1 MNSVQIHLALTHA
14 PVIISLTGLVMLVAA
29 LVLKNNIL
37 TRAAY
42 VLIIIA
48 GIAALP
54 VYFSGE
60 GAEEAVEH
68 LPGISESIIEEH
80 EDIAK
85 FSMLSV
91 SVAALLSIAA
101 FFAVKWNAISRI
113 LKFSVLLVSLVSAGL
128 MIQTAH
134 LGGKIRHTELSN
146 GLTQNGTDLSLPT
159 NNHDNDND

>member
-14 PVIISLTGLVMLVAA
+14 PVIISLVGLVMLVVA
-29 LVLKNNIL
+29 LILKNSML
-37 TRAAY
+37 TRVAY
-42 VLIIIA
+42 VLIIVA
-48 GIAALP
+48 GIAAIP
-54 VYFSGE
+54 VYFTGE

-80 EDIAK
+80 EDIAG
-85 FSMLSV
+85 FSMLSIT
-91 SVAALLSIAA
+91 VAGVLSIAA
-101 FFAVKWNAISRI
+101 FFAARWNSISRI

-146 GLTQNGTDLSLPT
+146 GLTQNGTDLSQPT